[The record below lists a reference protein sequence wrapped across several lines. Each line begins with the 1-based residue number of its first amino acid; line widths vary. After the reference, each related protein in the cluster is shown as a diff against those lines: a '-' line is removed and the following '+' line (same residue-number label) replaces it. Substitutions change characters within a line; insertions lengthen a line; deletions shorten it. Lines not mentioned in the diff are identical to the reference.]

1 MKYTDY
7 YKHLINEGPVPFKSR
22 DIVKKGLVGKYG
34 SKELDS
40 YKFGIELEFV
50 YDNGDIEYDW
60 SSVKNDMYENREAK
74 TNAKL
79 ELENDREHVRKYWD
93 GDLSHWNDKFGP
105 IDVETFKS
113 KNPEPEGDAN
123 EKSNWNK
130 IISSIDDIYESWERF
145 ERDDLIY
152 KYIDEMDPF
161 IYLDMSNYILPNADG
176 VSAAKNYIT
185 KDMHEKVN
193 RETSTETEWNVGYD
207 GNNIEIRS
215 KHLNQNEFNL
225 VDSICKFVADQST
238 SGKMS
243 AHVHVG
249 LPSDFDAYDLL
260 AMTTLVDEDA
270 IKMVAGKDRSFSKFS
285 KLRDNLHAAIFSSI
299 TYKSEFSYNVT
310 YMSNEQLK
318 NLLKFL
324 DRNHGTNVSSI
335 LFRNTVEF
343 RYLSSN
349 IASDSNTF
357 IEWIKYFLLL
367 PKIAKSRNT
376 ILIQG
381 VYEPLTVIR
390 ETGRVKFVLGRK
402 SSTLNLPAGEIK
414 NIPFSKF
421 QLAMQKKDQELAKKF
436 SRRSQ

>member
-1 MKYTDY
+1 
-7 YKHLINEGPVPFKSR
+7 
-22 DIVKKGLVGKYG
+22 
-34 SKELDS
+34 
-40 YKFGIELEFV
+40 
-50 YDNGDIEYDW
+50 
-60 SSVKNDMYENREAK
+60 
-74 TNAKL
+74 
-79 ELENDREHVRKYWD
+79 
-93 GDLSHWNDKFGP
+93 
-105 IDVETFKS
+105 
-113 KNPEPEGDAN
+113 
-123 EKSNWNK
+123 
-130 IISSIDDIYESWERF
+130 
-145 ERDDLIY
+145 
-152 KYIDEMDPF
+152 
-161 IYLDMSNYILPNADG
+161 
-176 VSAAKNYIT
+176 
-185 KDMHEKVN
+185 MHEKVN

-285 KLRDNLHAAIFSSI
+285 KLRDSLHDAIFSSI
-299 TYKSEFSYNVT
+299 KLKSEFSYNVT

-335 LFRNTVEF
+335 LFHNTVEF